1 MGCLVIIYHLIQKKS
16 IYFIFEKL
24 NTLLCVCTELF
35 FLGDYFFFINYRI
48 PDDPRV
54 LPTIGNGHIATVVKT
69 ETLCMNGL
77 YNGYAIKT
85 HRALLPAILV
95 RNVSVDGNVT
105 SKYSL
110 DVKNGT

>member
-1 MGCLVIIYHLIQKKS
+1 MSYTNK
-16 IYFIFEKL
+16 
-24 NTLLCVCTELF
+24 LF
-35 FLGDYFFFINYRI
+35 FIINNRI

-69 ETLCMNGL
+69 DTLCMNNL

-95 RNVSVDGNVT
+95 RNVSMDGNVT

-110 DVKNGT
+110 DLKNGTLKMHRIHVYMCSMIDV

>member
-1 MGCLVIIYHLIQKKS
+1 MYVLYKHVVVGH
-16 IYFIFEKL
+16 
-24 NTLLCVCTELF
+24 
-35 FLGDYFFFINYRI
+35 YFFFIINNRI
-48 PDDPRV
+48 PNDTRV

-69 ETLCMNGL
+69 DKLCMNGL

-110 DVKNGT
+110 DLKNGT

>member
-1 MGCLVIIYHLIQKKS
+1 MSS
-16 IYFIFEKL
+16 IYKHVVAGIH
-24 NTLLCVCTELF
+24 
-35 FLGDYFFFINYRI
+35 FFITCRI
-48 PDDPRV
+48 PDDPKF

-77 YNGYAIKT
+77 YDGYAIKT

-95 RNVSVDGNVT
+95 RNVSVDGDVT

-110 DVKNGT
+110 DVKNGM

>member
-1 MGCLVIIYHLIQKKS
+1 MCLYR
-16 IYFIFEKL
+16 
-24 NTLLCVCTELF
+24 TLLLRR
-35 FLGDYFFFINYRI
+35 LIFFINYRI